1 VTQSSRPGVGDD
13 RGHYIRANESVTL
26 VYISSMV
33 APVVLIAFNRPEQ
46 TKRNLDRIREA
57 APQDLFLI
65 VDAPRTT
72 HPKDAELNAAVRA
85 ELEKIDWPCNVRRL
99 YAESNLGCAANIEL
113 GLDWVFGQVESAI
126 ILEDD
131 CLADPTFFTFCSELL
146 EKYADDNRIAYIGGA
161 APELPAEVFEG
172 ASYAFTAFASIWG
185 WATWK
190 RAWQAHREIYPRTH
204 AGGDHTSIRT
214 EPIDWSNTLLQSP
227 SGRRFFKTA
236 GAVTDKQS
244 ATWAIHWCL
253 SVIAS
258 RSLTITAAN
267 VLVKNIGFGE
277 AGTHTQS
284 VRVMA
289 EPEPMEFPL
298 THPESIEINRTVELA
313 YEKVVAQ
320 ELGLIARVARKVLPA
335 GPVRA
340 LVRNLHYRRTAPT
353 RS

>member
-1 VTQSSRPGVGDD
+1 MRP
-13 RGHYIRANESVTL
+13 

-46 TKRNLDRIREA
+46 TRRNLDRIREA
-57 APQDLFLI
+57 APSDLFLV

-72 HPKDAELNAAVRA
+72 HPKDAALNAAVKA
-85 ELEKIDWPCNVRRL
+85 ELENIDWPCTVHRL

-113 GLDWVFGQVESAI
+113 GLDWVFSTVDSAI

-131 CLADPTFFTFCSELL
+131 CLADLTFFQFCTELL
-146 EKYADDNRIAYIGGA
+146 ETYADDSRISYIGGA

-185 WATWK
+185 WATWS
-190 RAWQAHREIYPRTH
+190 RAWQAHREVYPRSH
-204 AGGDHTSIRT
+204 EGGDHTSIRT
-214 EPIDWSNTLLQSP
+214 VPIDWDDTLLQSA
-227 SGRRFFKTA
+227 SGRRFFKSA
-236 GAVTDKQS
+236 GAVTDRQS
-244 ATWAIHWCL
+244 TTWAIHWLL

-258 RSLTITAAN
+258 RSLAIAASS

-277 AGTHTQS
+277 GGTHTNS
-284 VRVMA
+284 ERVMA
-289 EPEPMEFPL
+289 DPQPMAFPL
-298 THPESIEINRTVELA
+298 IHPSAVGINRPVELA

-320 ELGLIARVARKVLPA
+320 ELGLLARVARKVLPA

-340 LVRNLHYRRTAPT
+340 LVRNLHYRRTAPSSS
-353 RS
+353 RQG